1 MLIFKQYSTG
11 KDNDSSNDFDLG
23 FSISL
28 RKSYVTIFCPR
39 KKKEVTV
46 NSFNVLVGP
55 YIDHY
60 IFNYTDKL

>member
-11 KDNDSSNDFDLG
+11 QDSGINAFDLG

-28 RKSYVTIFCPR
+28 KTSHVTVFQTR
-39 KKKEVTV
+39 EKKEVSTTG
-46 NSFNVLVGP
+46 FDALVGP

-60 IFNYTDKL
+60 IFNYTDQL